1 MKVISIHTSTKYEI
15 SELVV
20 ADQTM
25 TNTERV
31 TTTQILVNDIL
42 LINEVLSNWHWPD
55 AGQEQGLYG
64 KSMPIIEIRIFL
76 KSVRNSTLEDW
87 WQTAAHE

>member
-1 MKVISIHTSTKYEI
+1 MKESSKHTSTKYEK

-20 ADQTM
+20 TDQTM
-25 TNTERV
+25 TNTKRV
-31 TTTQILVNDIL
+31 TTTQILDKDIL

-64 KSMPIIEIRIFL
+64 KSIPI
-76 KSVRNSTLEDW
+76 K
-87 WQTAAHE
+87 